1 MHIEEIGKSVNF
13 HLKNIAF
20 SRFGHDSAYN
30 NIISPFSRLY
40 LVTEGNGYL
49 VFNGGT
55 TLLEPNHIYLI
66 PGFIPCSYFFEKNL
80 AHIYIHFSMEMPSGL
95 NIYSLFRMLSKIEA
109 KTDDPVLFKKC
120 LELNPGHELPHHD
133 PRVYQSKP
141 WINKDVTYPSL
152 AHYLE
157 TTAIIAQ
164 LFSRFVREEL

>member
-55 TLLEPNHIYLI
+55 TQLEPNHIYL
-66 PGFIPCSYFFEKNL
+66 
-80 AHIYIHFSMEMPSGL
+80 
-95 NIYSLFRMLSKIEA
+95 
-109 KTDDPVLFKKC
+109 T
-120 LELNPGHELPHHD
+120 
-133 PRVYQSKP
+133 
-141 WINKDVTYPSL
+141 
-152 AHYLE
+152 
-157 TTAIIAQ
+157 
-164 LFSRFVREEL
+164 